1 MNTQSEVYECA
12 RNTST
17 IQIDNTEWVNEF
29 SEGIKL
35 NKGDSVRILG
45 SFIHEGSSGDEIEL
59 QTDTELNIQYS
70 PYLSLKTLATTD
82 GNLVDLARYGDLPYS
97 TDAFG
102 IEPSWWETTDDA
114 AATAVANYNFPL
126 NDGNPIAT
134 ASQPDFEF
142 GIDRTRFISPTTAG
156 GAKWR

>member
-12 RNTST
+12 RNSST

-70 PYLSLKTLATTD
+70 PYLSLKTLAT
-82 GNLVDLARYGDLPYS
+82 
-97 TDAFG
+97 
-102 IEPSWWETTDDA
+102 
-114 AATAVANYNFPL
+114 
-126 NDGNPIAT
+126 
-134 ASQPDFEF
+134 
-142 GIDRTRFISPTTAG
+142 IS
-156 GAKWR
+156 